1 MICTGWFNDRAVVE
15 CGPGAVSVFGKI
27 YPGLIHH
34 LAGGDV
40 DGMCENRVSRTAA
53 VPLTFRLA
61 EDAKGKK
68 MTRKV
73 DTYEYQS
80 LADCIR
86 SDQVPASEIA
96 EIFNNSTAISLTK
109 GSAHSMLQV

>member
-1 MICTGWFNDRAVVE
+1 MVKT
-15 CGPGAVSVFGKI
+15 
-27 YPGLIHH
+27 
-34 LAGGDV
+34 
-40 DGMCENRVSRTAA
+40 
-53 VPLTFRLA
+53 LA
-61 EDAKGKK
+61 ENNKNRT

-96 EIFNNSTAISLTK
+96 EIFTDKTYYKWYKKRYL
-109 GSAHSMLQV
+109 

>member
-1 MICTGWFNDRAVVE
+1 MTLTKQDRVV
-15 CGPGAVSVFGKI
+15 K
-27 YPGLIHH
+27 
-34 LAGGDV
+34 
-40 DGMCENRVSRTAA
+40 T
-53 VPLTFRLA
+53 LA
-61 EDAKGKK
+61 ENHKSRP

-96 EIFNNSTAISLTK
+96 ELFTDKAFYKWYSDKYFTDK
-109 GSAHSMLQV
+109 